1 MSIESKLYEERNRA
15 AKVAKLVAM
24 VDECDYFP
32 SDACGVVTTLNN
44 LTDEGW
50 DQLSKLAKVNPPSHQ
65 TKQMVIRHYELKHE
79 AIEKLISA
87 ENARRGIR

>member
-1 MSIESKLYEERNRA
+1 MSFESKLYEERNRA

-24 VDECDYFP
+24 VDECEYFT
-32 SDACGVVTTLNN
+32 SDEWGVITTLNN

-50 DQLSKLAKVNPPSHQ
+50 HQLSKLAKVNPPSEQ
-65 TKQMVIRHYELKHE
+65 TREMVVRHYQLKYE
-79 AIEKLISA
+79 AREKLISV